1 MRKCLEILF
10 LVTAF
15 LFLCFVPAAAEV
27 GDEDCLACHSDKSLE
42 AETERGKQ
50 LTLFVPEDALKGS
63 VHEDLSC
70 TGCHKAEDDSAFEE
84 VPHWTKEKPL
94 KMNCGECHDD
104 VMEGFLKDDIHGQAF
119 KEGNPRAPYC
129 GECHGGHAIL
139 PMDSPD
145 SRISKT
151 HQADTCGNCHGQEK
165 LNLEDNITKR
175 NLITRYKES
184 VHFQA
189 VLDGKNGA
197 SCTDCHSHHNILTS
211 ASKNSTVERSNII
224 NVCQNC
230 HSGEVNRYENGPHGR
245 SLAHGNND
253 VPNCT
258 TCHGD
263 HDMASLRARYGDAKQ
278 WASTQVCVWC
288 HNNERMM
295 ARYGLDTLPVQS
307 YMRDFHGLTQRG
319 TMGASAT
326 CSDCHDPHHSLPA
339 DHPASRMHLTNRG
352 TACGK
357 CHGQVSENFAQ
368 SFSHRKAMRI
378 QGGNIE
384 NIIKNIYIIIIVVS
398 VLGMVGYNSIVWLWA
413 VRRKF
418 RLQRDQKHV
427 NRMSRFE
434 RVSHFILFIT
444 FSLLV
449 FTGFALKFPEAFWA
463 KWLFSIGMTEAVR
476 AAIHRLAATAMTLN
490 LMLFIVYM
498 FLRRR
503 GRGLLREILPGKRDF
518 ADFMK
523 SLKFYFKRPDT
534 DAHPR
539 FGVFN
544 FVEKF
549 EFWALIWGTGVMV
562 VSGVILWFPKAI
574 PAEWPTWII
583 NVARV
588 IHYYEALLATLAI
601 LIWHGYHTL
610 FHPDEYP
617 MNTSWITGYIT
628 AEEAGHRFEDEAVR
642 KMQRAEK
649 PPKQKPPK
657 QKLEEKPGEEK

>member
-1 MRKCLEILF
+1 MAILF
-10 LVTAF
+10 LAAVLLSYFTAP
-15 LFLCFVPAAAEV
+15 LTAVV
-27 GDEDCLACHSDKSLE
+27 SNEDCLTCHSDKSLE

-50 LTLFVPEDALKGS
+50 LNLFVPGDALKGS

-70 TGCHKAEDDSAFEE
+70 TDCHKAENESAFEE
-84 VPHWTKEKPL
+84 TPHWSEAKPL
-94 KMNCGECHDD
+94 KMNCGECHYD
-104 VMEGFLKDDIHGQAF
+104 VMEGFLKNDIHGQAYT
-119 KEGNPRAPYC
+119 KGNPRAPYC
-129 GECHGGHAIL
+129 GGCHGGHAIL
-139 PMDSPD
+139 PIKSPD
-145 SRISKT
+145 SRMAKI
-151 HQADTCGNCHGQEK
+151 HQSDTCGNCHGQEK

-189 VLDGKNGA
+189 VSAGKNGA

-211 ASKNSTVERSNII
+211 ASKNSSVERSNII
-224 NVCQNC
+224 RVCQKC
-230 HSGEVNRYENGPHGR
+230 HSEEVLRYENGPHGR

-263 HDMASLRARYGDAKQ
+263 HDMASLRVRSGDAKQ

-319 TMGASAT
+319 TKGASAT
-326 CSDCHDPHHSLPA
+326 CSDCHDPHYSLPA
-339 DHPASRMHLTNRG
+339 SHPASRMHLTNRG

-357 CHGQVSENFAQ
+357 CHGQVTENFAQ
-368 SFSHRKAMRI
+368 SFSHRKAMQN

-384 NIIKNIYIIIIVVS
+384 NIVKDIYIVIIVVS

-444 FSLLV
+444 FSALV
-449 FTGFALKFPEAFWA
+449 ITGFALKFPEAFWA

-476 AAIHRLAATAMTLN
+476 ASIHRLSATLMTLN
-490 LMLFIVYM
+490 LILFVVYM
-498 FLRRR
+498 FARKR
-503 GRGLLREILPGKRDF
+503 GRGLLKEILPGKRDF
-518 ADFMK
+518 SDFLK
-523 SLKFYFKRPDT
+523 SLKFYFKRPDINE
-534 DAHPR
+534 HPR
-539 FGVFN
+539 YGVFN

-562 VSGVILWFPKAI
+562 VTGVTLWFPKAI
-574 PAEWPTWII
+574 PAGWPTWII

-617 MNTSWITGYIT
+617 MNTSWITGYVT
-628 AEEAGHRFEDEAVR
+628 AEEAEHRFEKQAID
-642 KMQRAEK
+642 KMQMAEK
-649 PPKQKPPK
+649 LAKQKK
-657 QKLEEKPGEEK
+657 IEQEQGEEE